1 MQPLVARFTRS
12 AFVLALTCASTL
24 AHAQEIPGAYTN
36 PSGLTASA
44 HGGVLLRAAPMWR
57 EADGTIIA
65 LSEETTGVYENLNL
79 LGIRQV
85 APQCWSDATVP
96 ATMLRSLV
104 TVPLPSEV
112 DRWSLAASPTEV
124 IALRSTRATDGTR
137 TLTLYR
143 ASCSG
148 DSTEL
153 GQVVLPRHPTA
164 DLGVGNQINAWPV
177 VDGVIY
183 LVTSTRQLL
192 RIDSA
197 TLTTSFVELGGDD
210 VHAVGL
216 VPSGALWIV
225 GGTTT
230 RRIWAFDG
238 STSTATSVMADR
250 PFGVDQVLAAPGL
263 GGVFLGES
271 GIAPNPTTTM
281 ALLAIEPEDDAFGW
295 TGVIPPWPLLEG
307 FDHDGFIGSADGT
320 VWARHW
326 HDFVGNTN
334 QNGRRYSLRAVG
346 IDPVNADFDAD
357 GLGRAHEAALGTSDR
372 LRDSDGDGFDDRYEV
387 QRKTNPNDGA
397 SHPPVTPTEP
407 VIVAQSVFPVYPV
420 SDKPCR
426 FAPPQ
431 PGEPADLCAAVPLHG
446 PSRDLTPD
454 GRWLFAGGDLGVN
467 GLPTTLDVYDT
478 TDGSHTPF
486 IEESLRAAAITGFT
500 SGQNW
505 AIARDAMGFVSN
517 DRGAVLFTAGRAL
530 RFIDVER
537 HGCPIVRDEAELAA
551 CVPGEP
557 RNEGHA
563 VRAVGVVGDM
573 LVVRYD
579 DRYVGASS
587 AGVFDLGDL
596 TTTSDGLELTN
607 IVMLPD
613 GHGFMGQAQGYV
625 GDGNG
630 LRARFYAASFLY
642 DAHLRRMGDLP
653 YVGSLDPLGAW
664 DGIGYS
670 FNQQSLFFKRIFIPA
685 PCDTNPWAFDPQCGT
700 VAGNPIVERRLPLS
714 VDFRVTPEAIEPGE
728 VIMASEHTYV
738 RPPPNQGGLPLSVL
752 ARNEDGVY
760 AAFEQDD
767 AIWRLWRLTK
777 AGSIVVWLSATMFA
791 DHTDTTGREAIA
803 TTPLGATKAL
813 RASPDGRRLCLTES
827 GRAWELTL
835 VGGVLETVSL
845 VSNDARACAYA
856 DDGRLALL
864 NATSISVGGATLPV
878 SGDPIELVRTVGGWL
893 VNDNES
899 AACVLDDGT
908 RVALDVKLVGISE
921 AALAGPGAVMT
932 IDDQGM
938 AWVGTDPC
946 HGKLRE
952 ELLHDGYLWS
962 WLYGDML
969 GMVMPK
975 ETHDAFAQRP
985 DGSFV
990 VSGGT
995 LEIFPAKLLWWLQP
1009 AYKPLS
1015 KASRVVALDPFRQGT
1030 ANKTLMSQYLTEVS
1044 AMTVIPGGDPSGY
1057 WGHAP
1062 LIPYP
1067 VPDDV
1072 PNPDDPDPDPD
1083 PVGPD
1088 DSDPKGA
1095 DDGCA
1100 GGGLDLGLAFL
1111 GLVICRHFARRRKVT
1126 LRVLV

>member
-1 MQPLVARFTRS
+1 MQPLVARSGRS
-12 AFVLALTCASTL
+12 ARPALALAFTCVSTL
-24 AHAQEIPGAYTN
+24 AHAQEIPGALTN

-44 HGGVLLRAAPMWR
+44 HGGVLLRALPMWR
-57 EADGTIIA
+57 EADGTLIA
-65 LSEETTGVYENLNL
+65 LSEETTGVYENLTL
-79 LGIRQV
+79 LGSRQV
-85 APQCWSDATVP
+85 APQCWSDASEP
-96 ATMLRSLV
+96 ATNLRSLV
-104 TVPLPSEV
+104 TVPLPNEV

-124 IALRSTRATDGTR
+124 IALRTTRNADGTR
-137 TLTLYR
+137 PLTLYR

-148 DSTEL
+148 NSTEL
-153 GQVVLPRHPTA
+153 GRVVLPRGDSA
-164 DLGVGNQINAWPV
+164 DLGVGDQGYTWPV
-177 VDGVIY
+177 IDGVVY

-197 TLTTSFVELGGDD
+197 TLTTSFVDLGGEQ

-216 VPSGALWIV
+216 TPSGARWIV
-225 GGTTT
+225 GGTAT
-230 RRIWAFDG
+230 RRIWAFNG
-238 STSTATSVMADR
+238 STLTPAPTMADK
-250 PFGVDQVLAAPGL
+250 PFGVTHVLPAPGL

-271 GIAPNPTTTM
+271 GIAPNPTTNL
-281 ALLAIEPEDDAFGW
+281 ALLAIEPEDEAFGW
-295 TGVIPPWPLLEG
+295 TGPIPPWPLLEG

-334 QNGRRYSLRAVG
+334 QNGRRYSLRLVG

-357 GLGRAHEAALGTSDR
+357 GLGRAREAELGTSDR
-372 LRDSDGDGFDDRYEV
+372 LRDSDGDGFDDRYEA
-387 QRKTNPNDGA
+387 QRGTGPNDAA
-397 SHPPVTPTEP
+397 SHPPMTPTEP

-431 PGEPADLCAAVPLHG
+431 TGEPADLCTAFPLHG
-446 PSRDLTPD
+446 SSRDLTPD
-454 GRWLFAGGDLGVN
+454 GRWLFAGGDLGVD
-467 GLPTTLDVYDT
+467 GLPTTLDVHDT

-486 IEESLRAAAITGFT
+486 IDESLRVAAISDWP

-505 AIARDAMGFVSN
+505 AITRDAMGFVSN

-530 RFIDVER
+530 RFIDVTR
-537 HGCPIVRDEAELAA
+537 HTCPIVRDEAELAA
-551 CVPGEP
+551 CIPGEP
-557 RNEGHA
+557 RNEVHA

-579 DRYVGASS
+579 DRYVGASA
-587 AGVFDLGDL
+587 AGVFDLGDV

-613 GHGFMGQAQGYV
+613 GHGFMGQAQAYV
-625 GDGNG
+625 GDANG

-670 FNQQSLFFKRIFIPA
+670 FNPQSLFFKRIFIPA

-700 VAGNPIVERRLPLS
+700 VAGNPIVERLLPLS

-728 VIMASEHTYV
+728 IIMASEHTYV
-738 RPPPNQGGLPLSVL
+738 RPPPNQGGVPLSVL

-777 AGSIVVWLSATMFA
+777 SGSIVVWLSATMFA
-791 DHTDTTGREAIA
+791 DHADAAGREAIA
-803 TTPLGATKAL
+803 TTPLGAVKAL
-813 RASPDGRRLCLTES
+813 RASPDGTRLCATES

-835 VGGVLETVSL
+835 VGGVLESVVL
-845 VSNDARACAYA
+845 VSDDARACAYS
-856 DDGRLALL
+856 DDGKLALL
-864 NATSISVGGATLPV
+864 NATSISIDGASLPV

-908 RVALDVKLVGISE
+908 RVPLDMKLVGISE

-932 IDDQGM
+932 IDDKGM

-962 WLYGDML
+962 WLYSDML
-969 GMVMPK
+969 GLVMPK

-1009 AYKPLS
+1009 QYRPLS
-1015 KASRVVALDPFRQGT
+1015 KAARVTALDPFRRDS

-1062 LIPYP
+1062 VIPYTL
-1067 VPDDV
+1067 PDDV
-1072 PNPDDPDPDPD
+1072 DPDDPDEPD
-1083 PVGPD
+1083 PVEPD
-1088 DSDPKGA
+1088 GSDPKDS

-1100 GGGLDLGLAFL
+1100 GGGFDLGLAFM
-1111 GLVICRHFARRRKVT
+1111 GFGIRCFVARRRK
-1126 LRVLV
+1126 LGACPR